1 MSGWVIVEFTVTAQ
15 GTVADPFVV
24 SNCGW
29 IKNAR
34 NEGKCEDNPN
44 SVFDS
49 AATKAA
55 AKFKYKPKVI
65 DGDPVATGGVQNKI
79 SFELVED

>member
-1 MSGWVIVEFTVTAQ
+1 
-15 GTVADPFVV
+15 
-24 SNCGW
+24 
-29 IKNAR
+29 
-34 NEGKCEDNPN
+34 
-44 SVFDS
+44 VFDS